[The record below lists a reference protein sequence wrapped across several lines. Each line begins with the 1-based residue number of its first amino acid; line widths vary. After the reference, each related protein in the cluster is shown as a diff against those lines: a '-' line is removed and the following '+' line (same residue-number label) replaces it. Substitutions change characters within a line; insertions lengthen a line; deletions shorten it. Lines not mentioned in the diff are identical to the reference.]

1 MFWLLC
7 VCVFM
12 LLDLSSSVGGSLAV
26 GRGGGEVTCEAWLLL
41 AWLG

>member
-1 MFWLLC
+1 MFRLLC
-7 VCVFM
+7 VFYM

-26 GRGGGEVTCEAWLLL
+26 GGEVTCEAWLLL